1 MSAELMRVLLIS
13 WEYPPYVVGGMG
25 KHVAELVP
33 VLSGLPALEG
43 QLSVDVL
50 TTRYAGGLYEEVCS
64 PFLTVYRVDAP
75 PLDPLDHYNSVV
87 ASNQS
92 LIQRAEQLAQCHAYD
107 LIHIHDWLVAKV
119 GIVLKH
125 RWKAPLVTT
134 IHATERGRH
143 QGHLPSETSA
153 QIDRMEWLCSFEAWR
168 VIACSDFMRQE
179 LQNYFGLPADKIVV
193 IPNGIDLD
201 RAEHCAEEK
210 RAALRQRYAPQGEHL
225 LLYVGRIVYEKG
237 LHILIRAMPR
247 LLAAYPQTRLLVA
260 GKNGERY
267 WPLAYELNVERSIDF
282 LGYISD
288 EERDCLYTLVD
299 AAIFPSLYEPF
310 GIVALEAMAAGASVI
325 VSSVGGLA
333 EVVRHLENGLTVL
346 PNDPLSIAWAVDQ
359 LFSDPVAADRR
370 RRQARQD
377 VVERYSWRQIANQT
391 VAFYHEI
398 VHERSQTDW

>member
-1 MSAELMRVLLIS
+1 MRVLLIS

-33 VLSGLPALEG
+33 VLSGLPAMEG
-43 QLSVDVL
+43 RLSVDVL
-50 TTRYAGGLYEEVCS
+50 TTRYAGGLYEEASS
-64 PFLTVYRVDAP
+64 PFLTVHRVDAP

-87 ASNQS
+87 AGNQS
-92 LIQRAEQLAQCHAYD
+92 LIERAEQLAQRHAYD

-125 RWKAPLVTT
+125 RWKVPLVTT

-143 QGHLPSETSA
+143 QGHLSSETSS
-153 QIDRMEWLCSFEAWR
+153 QIDRMEWQCSFEAWR

-179 LQNYFGLPADKIVV
+179 LQNYFGLPSDKIVV
-193 IPNGIDLD
+193 IPNGIDLAKGE
-201 RAEHCAEEK
+201 RCAEEK
-210 RAALRQRYAPQGEHL
+210 RVALQQRYAPQGEHL

-237 LHILIRAMPR
+237 LHVLIRAMPR

-267 WPLAYELNVERSIDF
+267 WPLAYELNVERSINF

-299 AAIFPSLYEPF
+299 AAVFPSLYEPF
-310 GIVALEAMAAGASVI
+310 GIVALEAMAAGTSVI
-325 VSSVGGLA
+325 VSSIGGLA

-346 PNDPLSIAWAVDQ
+346 PNDPLSIAWAVDR

-370 RRQARQD
+370 RRQALQD

-391 VAFYHEI
+391 VAFYHGI